1 MEQIRSREAIQE
13 EGAQAARVG
22 KAMEACPYEEG
33 SEARDEWEKGYC
45 QVAANAV
52 HQSNMKALRA
62 GNMLYSRALQAMHA
76 SRVGAPAAGAQ

>member
-1 MEQIRSREAIQE
+1 MQQIRSRKAIQE
-13 EGAQAARVG
+13 EGAQAAREG
-22 KAMEACPYEEG
+22 KAMDVCRYDEG
-33 SEARDEWEKGYC
+33 TEARDKWEKGYC

-76 SRVGAPAAGAQ
+76 SRAGVPA